1 MKKIGEFVT
10 KHKIFVIIV
19 SLLLL
24 IPTIIGIKN
33 TRINYD
39 ILVYLPDDI
48 ETMKGQE
55 ILKDDFDMGA
65 FSISI
70 IDNMSSKD
78 IIKLEEKIR
87 KIEGVNLV
95 ATIADVTGS
104 TIPLDFLPTEITD
117 KVIKDGSTL
126 LFITFKDTT
135 STDETLNAVKEIRKL
150 ESDSTKIGGMTAMAL
165 DTMDLSNEEIIVYII
180 IAVILC
186 IIVLTLFLDSYV
198 VPVLL
203 LANIGL
209 AILYNMG
216 TNVFLGEISYITK
229 AISAVLQLGVTTDF
243 SIFLYHKYEKSKK
256 KAKDNNQAMSE
267 AISETL
273 VSVLG
278 SSLTTIAGFLALC
291 TMNLT
296 LGKDIG
302 IVMAKGV
309 LFGLICVVTVFPSLL
324 LIFDKWIGKTSHKP
338 FVPEFKHMKEFV
350 IKHYKLIFVIFL
362 ILIIPASIGNF
373 NTKVYYKLDKSLPD
387 TLDSIVANNE
397 LKEKF
402 NIVSPEIILL
412 DKNIKTNAKE
422 EMISKLKEIDGID
435 FVLSGTSLSKYGIDE
450 ILSEDITK
458 IYKSDKYEMIFFNSL
473 YDIATDE
480 LNNQID
486 EVNKLVKKYDKNA
499 IIAGEGP
506 LMKDLV
512 QISDQDFKNVNYSSL
527 AVIFVIMM
535 FVLKSI
541 SLPVILICAIEF
553 AIFINMGIPYYT
565 NTTIPFIA
573 SIVIG
578 TIQLGATI
586 DYAILMTTKYL
597 EKRQSGKDKF
607 ESIKSALNNSVSS
620 IFVSGMCFFAATIGV
635 GVYSKL
641 EMIGSLCT
649 LISRGAIISM
659 LVVILV
665 LPSLLLMFDKIICK
679 TSLGFGGK
687 NMKNVK
693 KLGCLLLLCGMF
705 GINNVS
711 ALTKEETVY
720 TKLNADGSIK
730 NTIVNEHL
738 ISKDKTINDVTNLKD
753 ILNIN
758 GDETFE
764 LNNNNI
770 VWNNLGNDIFYRG
783 TTTKNLPIET
793 SITYKLNG
801 EVKNAKDMLGKKGKV
816 EIVINFKNNS
826 SKDVLVNGTYQT
838 MYTPFVV
845 TMGTILNNNNSDINI
860 TNGKVVSTGTNNMV
874 VALATPNLGNSLGI
888 DLDNLNQITL
898 SYTTKSFSLSSMYF
912 VISPR
917 VLNNIDLSVFDK
929 MDVIYSKV
937 NTLSDSSKLLVNG
950 SKQLLSGTTE
960 LKGGIELIKS
970 SLDNSI
976 SSLENSAA
984 IDNATLSY
992 IQNLAVTKAKEQI
1005 VAMEN
1010 SIRSSAET
1018 KAIEGLTEEK
1028 INQIYNGVIYSL
1040 ATNPYYLDLA
1050 SNPTKK
1056 AELDGIIKSVVENVS
1071 KIVAKSTASDVA
1083 YQTSIEVATS
1093 TASSLSSMIA
1103 TNVAE
1108 TAKTNTIE
1116 SLKTLSAALVKLSD
1130 GATSLNNGAT
1140 ELSTGLEKF
1149 DSEGISAITSLV
1161 NNNLKGF
1168 EERAKALV
1176 NLSKEYSTFTMKNS
1190 DTIGTTKFINVIDSV
1205 SK

>member
-1 MKKIGEFVT
+1 MKKLGEFVT
-10 KHKIFVIIV
+10 KHKISIIII

-55 ILKDDFDMGA
+55 ILKEDFNMGA

-78 IIKLEEKIR
+78 IIELEEKIR

-117 KVIKDGSTL
+117 KVVKDGSTL
-126 LFITFKDTT
+126 LFITFEDTT
-135 STDETLNAVKEIRKL
+135 STDETLNAVKQIRQL

-165 DTMDLSNEEIIVYII
+165 DTMDLSNEEIVVYII

-186 IIVLTLFLDSYV
+186 IIILTIFLDSYV
-198 VPVLL
+198 VPFLL

-243 SIFLYHKYEKSKK
+243 SIFLYHKYEKLKK
-256 KAKDNNQAMSE
+256 KSKNNNQAMSE

-291 TMNLT
+291 TMTLT

-302 IVMAKGV
+302 LVMAKGV

-324 LIFDKWIGKTSHKP
+324 LIFDKWIEKTSHKP
-338 FVPEFKHMKEFV
+338 FIPEFKHTKEFV

-402 NIVSPEIILL
+402 NIVSPEIILI
-412 DKNIKTNAKE
+412 DKNIKNNDKE

-450 ILSEDITK
+450 ILSEDVTK

-486 EVNKLVKKYDKNA
+486 EVNELVKKYDENA

-527 AVIFVIMM
+527 AVIFIIMM

-541 SLPVILICAIEF
+541 SLPIILICAIEF

-607 ESIKSALNNSVSS
+607 ESIRSALNNSVGS

-665 LPSLLLMFDKIICK
+665 LPSLLLIFDKIICK

-687 NMKNVK
+687 KMKNVK
-693 KLGCLLLLCGMF
+693 KIGCLFLLCGMF

-730 NTIVNEHL
+730 TTIVNEHL

-758 GDETFE
+758 GDETYE
-764 LNNNNI
+764 LNDNNI

-801 EVKNAKDMLGKKGKV
+801 ETKNVNDMIGKKGEV
-816 EIVINFKNNS
+816 EITINFKNTS
-826 SKDVLVNGTYQT
+826 SKDVLINGTYQT

-845 TMGTILNNNNSDINI
+845 TMGTILNDNNSDISI
-860 TNGKVVSTGTNNMV
+860 TNGKVVSTGTNNMI
-874 VALATPNLGNSLGI
+874 VAIATPNLGNSLGI

-898 SYTTKSFSLSSMYF
+898 TYTTKSFSLSSMYF

-917 VLNNIDLSVFDK
+917 VLSNIDLSVFDK
-929 MDVIYSKV
+929 MDSIYSKV
-937 NTLSDSSKLLVNG
+937 NTLSDSSKLLVDG

-960 LKGGIELIKS
+960 LKSGIELIKS
-970 SLDNSI
+970 NLDSSI
-976 SSLENSAA
+976 SSLENSSA
-984 IDNATLSY
+984 IDSETLSY

-1010 SIRSSAET
+1010 SIRSSAEAQ
-1018 KAIEGLTEEK
+1018 AIEGLTEEK
-1028 INQIYNGVIYSL
+1028 INQIYNSVISSL

-1050 SNPTKK
+1050 TDPTKK

-1108 TAKTNTIE
+1108 TAKTNTLE
-1116 SLKTLSAALVKLSD
+1116 SLKTLSSALVKLSD
-1130 GATSLNNGAT
+1130 GATSVNDGAIELNAGI
-1140 ELSTGLEKF
+1140 EKF
-1149 DSEGISAITSLV
+1149 DSEGISTITNLV
-1161 NNNLKGF
+1161 NNNLKNF

-1176 NLSKEYSTFTMKNS
+1176 NLSKDYSTFTMKNS

-1205 SK
+1205 K

>member
-1 MKKIGEFVT
+1 MKKIGDFVT
-10 KHKIFVIIV
+10 KHKILIIIV

-39 ILVYLPDDI
+39 ILVYLPEDI
-48 ETMKGQE
+48 ETMKGQK

-70 IDNMSSKD
+70 IDNMNSKD
-78 IIKLEEKIR
+78 IIKLENEIR

-95 ATIADVTGS
+95 ATIADITGT
-104 TIPLDFLPTEITD
+104 TIPLEFLPTEITD
-117 KVIKDGSTL
+117 RIIKDNSTL

-135 STDETLNAVKEIRKL
+135 STDETLNAVEEIRKL
-150 ESDSTKIGGMTAMAL
+150 ESENTKIGGMTAMAL
-165 DTMDLSNEEIIVYII
+165 DTMDLSNEEIIVYVV
-180 IAVILC
+180 IAVLLC
-186 IIVLTLFLDSYV
+186 IIVLTISLDSYI
-198 VPVLL
+198 VPILL
-203 LANIGL
+203 LSNIGL

-216 TNVFLGEISYITK
+216 TNIFLGEISYITK

-243 SIFLYHKYEKSKK
+243 SIFLYHKYEKLKKNSK
-256 KAKDNNQAMSE
+256 NNDEAMKE
-267 AISETL
+267 AINETL

-291 TMNLT
+291 TMTLT

-324 LIFDKWIGKTSHKP
+324 LIFDKWIEKTRHKS
-338 FVPEFKHMKEFV
+338 FIPEFKHTKKFVMKN
-350 IKHYKLIFVIFL
+350 YKLIFVIFL
-362 ILIIPASIGNF
+362 ILIVPAVIGNF

-387 TLDSIVANNE
+387 TLDSIVANTE

-412 DKNIKTNAKE
+412 DKNIKLNDKE

-435 FVLSGTSLSKYGIDE
+435 FILSGTSLSKSGIDQ
-450 ILSEDITK
+450 ILSNDITK

-486 EVNKLVKKYDKNA
+486 EVNELVKKYDENA

-527 AVIFVIMM
+527 AIIFIIMM

-597 EKRQSGKDKF
+597 EKRKNGIDKF
-607 ESIKSALNNSVSS
+607 EAVKSAMDNSVSS

-665 LPSLLLMFDKIICK
+665 LPSLLLIFDNVICK
-679 TSLGFGGK
+679 TSSGFGGK
-687 NMKNVK
+687 KMKMK
-693 KLGCLLLLCGMF
+693 KKISYLLLLCGILS
-705 GINNVS
+705 INNVS

-720 TKLNADGSIK
+720 TKLNPDGSIK
-730 NTIVNEHL
+730 TTIVNEHL
-738 ISKDKTINDVTNLKD
+738 ISKDNQINDITNLKD

-764 LNNNNI
+764 LNNDNI
-770 VWNNLGNDIFYRG
+770 VWNNLGNDIYYRG
-783 TTTKNLPIET
+783 TISKNLPIET
-793 SITYKLNG
+793 SITYKLNN
-801 EVKNAKDMLGKKGKV
+801 EEKNVKDILGKSGKV
-816 EIVINFKNNS
+816 EIIINFKNNS
-826 SKDVLVNGTYQT
+826 SKDVLINGTYQT

-845 TMGTILNNNNSDINI
+845 TMGTILDSNNSNIKI
-860 TNGKVVSTGTNNMV
+860 TNGKVVSTGTNNIAI
-874 VALATPNLGNSLGI
+874 ALATPNLGNSLGI
-888 DLDNLNQITL
+888 NLDDLNSITL
-898 SYTTKSFSLSSMYF
+898 SYDTKNFSLGSIYF

-917 VLNNIDLSVFDK
+917 VLSNIDLSVFDK
-929 MDVIYSKV
+929 MDTIYSKV
-937 NTLSDSSKLLVNG
+937 NTLSDSSKLLVEG
-950 SKQLLSGTTE
+950 SKKLLEGSSN
-960 LKGGIELIKS
+960 LKNGVELIKNN
-970 SLDNSI
+970 LDNSI
-976 SSLENSAA
+976 SSLENSAS
-984 IDNATLSY
+984 IDDDTITY

-1005 VAMEN
+1005 TSMES
-1010 SIRSSAET
+1010 SIRSSASN
-1018 KAIEGLTEEK
+1018 KALEGLTEEK
-1028 INQIYNGVIYSL
+1028 INQIYNTVIYSL

-1050 SNPTKK
+1050 STPTKQ

-1071 KIVAKSTASDVA
+1071 KVVATTTASDVA
-1083 YQTSIEVATS
+1083 YQTSVEVATT
-1093 TASSLSSMIA
+1093 TANTLSSMIA
-1103 TNVAE
+1103 ITVAD
-1108 TAKTNTIE
+1108 TAKNNTIE
-1116 SLKTLSAALVKLSD
+1116 SLKTLSSALFE
-1130 GATSLNNGAT
+1130 LNNGVT
-1140 ELSTGLEKF
+1140 ELNSGVIELSSGIEKF
-1149 DSEGISAITSLV
+1149 DSDGINAISNLV
-1161 NNNLKGF
+1161 NNNLKDF

-1176 NLSKEYSTFTMKNS
+1176 NLSKEYNTFTMKNIN
-1190 DTIGTTKFINVIDSV
+1190 DLGTTKFISVIDSI